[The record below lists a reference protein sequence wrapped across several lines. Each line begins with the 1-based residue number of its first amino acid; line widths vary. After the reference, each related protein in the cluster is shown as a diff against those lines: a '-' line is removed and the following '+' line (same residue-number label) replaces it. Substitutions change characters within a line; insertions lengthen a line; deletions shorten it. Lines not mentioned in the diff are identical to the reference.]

1 MTVQLDCCLLA
12 SNISHLN
19 ECVWLADKVQ
29 SIDSQVKMK
38 QSTCHH
44 HQSSS
49 DGHMLPDYTRRS
61 YNLTQLGKQRSSS
74 TPSPQLIASNC
85 DVRCVEKV
93 NASETIPFHA
103 KIIAFIAGV
112 SSVSLVSVLLYYTLN
127 GKITILQASKVWS
140 PASFA
145 SKLEFTAR
153 YWILPVFWIT
163 FNILTVIS
171 RRIIHPSA
179 LNPLASGEMYTRR
192 EQNILRN
199 SLEQIVISI
208 ISQVI
213 MLTYL
218 EGEQVSR
225 LIPMI
230 NVLFFVGRITFWIG
244 YPLYRTFGFVLT
256 FLPSFLMVFFSL
268 YRFLYSHLDVI
279 WIDSHTKTCLPK

>member
-1 MTVQLDCCLLA
+1 
-12 SNISHLN
+12 
-19 ECVWLADKVQ
+19 
-29 SIDSQVKMK
+29 MK
-38 QSTCHH
+38 QTTCHHHHH
-44 HQSSS
+44 HQSSNDS
-49 DGHMLPDYTRRS
+49 HMLPDYTRRS

-74 TPSPQLIASNC
+74 TPSPELVRSDC
-85 DVRCVEKV
+85 DVRCVNKV
-93 NASETIPFHA
+93 NDTSSTSIPFHA
-103 KIIAFIAGV
+103 KIIALIAGV
-112 SSVSLVSVLLYYTLN
+112 ISVTLVTVLLYYTLN
-127 GKITILQASKVWS
+127 GKINILQASKVWS

-153 YWILPVFWIT
+153 YWILPVFWVT

-179 LNPLASGEMYTRR
+179 LNPLASGEIFTQR

-208 ISQVI
+208 VSQIIV
-213 MLTYL
+213 LTYL

-279 WIDSHTKTCLPK
+279 